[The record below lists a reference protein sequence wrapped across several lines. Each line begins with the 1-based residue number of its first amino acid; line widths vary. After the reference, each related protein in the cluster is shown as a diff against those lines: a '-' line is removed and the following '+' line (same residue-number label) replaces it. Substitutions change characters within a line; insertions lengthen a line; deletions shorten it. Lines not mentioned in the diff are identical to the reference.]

1 MFPQTVSLRNNPLI
15 YSLIGVNLLGYV
27 LVKQLMPAQTYC
39 FAGLQSYMVIVEG
52 EYWRLLSSMFVHY
65 DLSHLLF
72 NMVALLIFGS
82 YAERFLG
89 LRPALLIYLLSGFMA
104 NCIALAIAYFLNQAG
119 YCAIGASG
127 AILGLAAGTAC
138 LMLRVW
144 REFRNPVALIFARQL
159 VIILIIQFGLDFV
172 VKENSFIHHFVG
184 AMTGFFLALIIY
196 RRKQVPL

>member
-1 MFPQTVSLRNNPLI
+1 MFPQTVSFRNNPLI

-27 LVKQLMPAQTYC
+27 LIQQLMPVPNYC
-39 FAGLQSYMVIVEG
+39 FAGLQSYMVIAEG
-52 EYWRLLSSMFVHY
+52 EYWRIISSIFVHY

-89 LRPALLIYLLSGFMA
+89 LIPALCIYLLSGFIA
-104 NCIALAIAYFLNQAG
+104 NCIALIIVYFLNQVN

-138 LMLRVW
+138 VMLRIW

-159 VIILIIQFGLDFV
+159 AIILLIQFGLDFII
-172 VKENSFIHHFVG
+172 KENSFIHHFVG
-184 AMTGFFLALIIY
+184 ALSGFLLALIIH
-196 RRKQVPL
+196 RRKRILL